1 MMTAG
6 RPDSWCCRIVELAA
20 HTLPPQSR
28 QRYAMEFIAELYDQP
43 RSWQFQHAFSVLIH
57 SWQLRAALAETDT
70 LGDVMTANT
79 QPRRSL
85 RCRLGVHDWQ
95 LERNP
100 ESGATFK
107 TCARCGK
114 DNTDNHGLQGGFGLG

>member
-79 QPRRSL
+79 QPRRS
-85 RCRLGVHDWQ
+85 HDWQ